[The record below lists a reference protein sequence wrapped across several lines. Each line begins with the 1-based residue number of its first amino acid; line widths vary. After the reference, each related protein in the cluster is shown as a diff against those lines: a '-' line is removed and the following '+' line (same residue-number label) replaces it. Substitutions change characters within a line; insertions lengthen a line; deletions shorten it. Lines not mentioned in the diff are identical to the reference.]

1 MLSTGDTLQ
10 TQIYKQVES
19 KRMEKYIM
27 QTATIKKSEEAILVL
42 DKTDLNTTGIARDKR
57 GIL

>member
-1 MLSTGDTLQ
+1 
-10 TQIYKQVES
+10 
-19 KRMEKYIM
+19 M

-42 DKTDLNTTGIARDKR
+42 VKIDLNTTGIARDKR